1 MQPKEISEHQNLA
14 FSKLFEAT
22 HNIPKL
28 SSIYFKGSDRPCLRV
43 SMEKGEIYL
52 SSSYFIGLDWL
63 DQNHEYPLMVS
74 SKINNS
80 KESEG
85 NKQVN
90 ILCMLQEALAYPEVY
105 HYLPSLMHIQFDK
118 RPIRID
124 ATMDVLTPMLIA
136 QFLHV
141 VKQIV
146 KRGLKNSYYHVESNL
161 NSRIKGKILQAQN
174 LKQNLLK
181 NRPLHTVCR
190 YSVFEQNGIENRL
203 IKKTLVFVN
212 KYLSGKGFI
221 EPKDK
226 AALKATLNFIRPAF
240 ESVSST
246 VQIHEIKNIK
256 LNPFYK
262 DYKIA
267 IELAILILKRY
278 AFNIEEVN
286 KEKKV
291 NCPPFWID
299 MSLLFEFYVYSLL
312 KKCPVSSKISP
323 KVRTYGNEL
332 DYLLKDGENSMVI
345 DAKYKQKYLDSKDHW
360 DIRQVVGYSRLTSIR
375 KRADYNNSDRMMD
388 CLIIYPDQSNGYD
401 NLKGLERN
409 NFNDNT
415 IDNYEKV
422 YKLGVKLPVQLN

>member
-1 MQPKEISEHQNLA
+1 MQPKEITEHQNLA
-14 FSKLFEAT
+14 FSKLFEEKPD
-22 HNIPKL
+22 IPQL
-28 SSIYFKGSDRPCLRV
+28 SSIYFKESDRACLRV

-63 DQNHEYPLMVS
+63 DQKQEYPLMVS
-74 SKINNS
+74 SKINRTEEN
-80 KESEG
+80 EVG
-85 NKQVN
+85 RQVN
-90 ILCMLQEALAYPEVY
+90 ILYMLQEALAYPEVY
-105 HYLPSLMHIQFDK
+105 DYLPSLMHIQFDK
-118 RPIRID
+118 KPIRID

-203 IKKTLVFVN
+203 IKKALLFVN

-221 EPKDK
+221 ETKDK
-226 AALKATLNFIRPAF
+226 EALKTTLNFIRPAF
-240 ESVSST
+240 EAVSST
-246 VQIHEIKNIK
+246 VQTYEIKNIK

-286 KEKKV
+286 EEKKV
-291 NCPPFWID
+291 KCPPFWID
-299 MSLLFEFYVYSLL
+299 MSLLFEFYVYSIL
-312 KKCPVSSKISP
+312 KKCPVGSKISP
-323 KVRTYGNEL
+323 KERTYGNEL

-345 DAKYKQKYLDSKDHW
+345 DAKYKQKYNDSKDHL

-375 KRADYNNSDRMMD
+375 KRADYNSSDRMMD
-388 CLIIYPDQSNGYD
+388 CLIIYPDQETGQD
-401 NLKGLERN
+401 NLERVN
-409 NFNDNT
+409 REKLTNDK
-415 IDNYEKV
+415 IEKYEKV
-422 YKLGVKLPVQLN
+422 YKLGVKLPISI